1 MPWIDINLNDI
12 DTSDL
17 ISELEDRY
25 LDDREQAYLLNLIKN
40 NGASDAR
47 KMEFFLEV
55 MGKYSMLE
63 LQEMFSSL
71 ENTIAGKNQL
81 SLEL

>member
-25 LDDREQAYLLNLIKN
+25 LDDRDQTYLLKIIKKTS
-40 NGASDAR
+40 GSDAR
-47 KMEFFLEV
+47 KMEIFLKV
-55 MGKYSMLE
+55 IGKYSLSE
-63 LQEMFSSL
+63 LQDMFSSV
-71 ENTIAGKNQL
+71 EHTIAGKNQL